1 MIKLLRVHERLY
13 VADAAPVDVGNG
25 REKFL
30 CFIASADS
38 QAPFLDLAKVFGR
51 DGAVAIVS
59 VPQGASWKGDRS
71 FINNI
76 LGAAGCVFA
85 LVRFDRSLVPRVDV
99 KLFAV
104 ESGAKWVVTQKCLMR
119 AEFGAVGAIIPNGAA
134 CTAKPMRSCAARRW
148 PPIAPG
154 S

>member
-51 DGAVAIVS
+51 DGAVARIPVQTAPAS
-59 VPQGASWKGDRS
+59 LADRVEILSGVTAGDVLLGAS
-71 FINNI
+71 
-76 LGAAGCVFA
+76 AG
-85 LVRFDRSLVPRVDV
+85 R
-99 KLFAV
+99 
-104 ESGAKWVVTQKCLMR
+104 
-119 AEFGAVGAIIPNGAA
+119 
-134 CTAKPMRSCAARRW
+134 
-148 PPIAPG
+148 
-154 S
+154 